1 MIYCCSNTLKML
13 LHIDLKIQDD
23 EDHESKIDGKND
35 QNQTHIRCSN
45 GKCNDLSFSPSIHCK
60 SCNKPC
66 HTYYYNYQEKKCKQC
81 VEEAWMKE
89 PGNEIETSPSS
100 SQASPQSC
108 KFKEQLIQK
117 AMSKGK
123 NKKGNK
129 VQHLCTPIIHDLR
142 RSSVHYSYATPT

>member
-1 MIYCCSNTLKML
+1 MN
-13 LHIDLKIQDD
+13 
-23 EDHESKIDGKND
+23 
-35 QNQTHIRCSN
+35 
-45 GKCNDLSFSPSIHCK
+45 
-60 SCNKPC
+60 
-66 HTYYYNYQEKKCKQC
+66 
-81 VEEAWMKE
+81 E

-129 VQHLCTPIIHDLR
+129 VQHLRMPIIHDLR
-142 RSSVHYSYATPT
+142 RSSVHYSYATST